1 VAELSGDLAEL
12 CRSVGLE
19 ISYLGWRGE
28 AVVSQPEAVLA
39 LLSALGPG
47 FGFELNG
54 LDGVRAATAVVQQQ
68 RWRSASPVVVAWGGQ
83 GVLGVPV
90 QASVDGDWELE
101 LHLESGR
108 RERRSGR
115 LYELPASGHTEVEG
129 HTLCRRAIVLPIGG
143 ELGYHRAEWRTHSPG
158 AHANAQLSG
167 SCTILA
173 APERAVPRAG
183 GRPWGVF
190 APLYG
195 LRSPRSGATGDLTTM
210 RALRQWVAQKGGAYV
225 ATLPILAQF
234 LDEAYNISPYGPAS
248 RLFWNELYL
257 ENEAP
262 PQLAPELRAELAA
275 FADSFAAERRRLS
288 TLPQVDYRS
297 QYAWKR
303 AWLDRVAAA
312 CEQSVA
318 IRQAIDQWAAQVP
331 AYDYAMFRA
340 FGEMDGASWHSWTPE
355 RKNAASGTGGGV
367 PFAASL
373 EDAVGAGADRG
384 RVWSH
389 VVGQWMMHQQLAKDA
404 IGVAATPV
412 SSGAGLYLDLPV
424 GVNGDA
430 YEVWRHRELFVTQAS
445 VGAPPDALFLG
456 GQEWG
461 LPPVHPAM
469 SRATGHRYLRD
480 CLRHHMQAAA
490 MLRIDHVMGLHR
502 LYCVPRGFGAKD
514 GAYLRYPKD
523 ELYALITLESHRQ
536 RCAIVGEDLGTVP
549 DDVPP
554 ALARHHIAR
563 LFVSQFEMPQAVG
576 KAPRRSPEGVVASFG
591 THDMATFSGWWHG
604 ADLADRRALGL
615 IGELEEQSQ
624 LAQRGVECAALL
636 AHVDSAKLAPP
647 NLPDEERAMGGAM
660 IDLARS
666 PAEVMLVTLE
676 DLWLERA
683 PQNVPGTYHERPNWL
698 RPLTVDAVTLG
709 IEPGPGPGPAPETGG
724 EQPASKP
731 PARLD
736 VIDAVAHV
744 RAQPPAPKS

>member
-1 VAELSGDLAEL
+1 MAELSGDLAEL

-47 FGFELNG
+47 FGFELSDLG
-54 LDGVRAATAVVQQQ
+54 GVRAATVAVQQQ

-83 GVLGVPV
+83 GELGVPV

-108 RERRSGR
+108 VERRSGR
-115 LYELPASGHTEVEG
+115 LYELPAGGHTEVDG
-129 HTLCRRAIVLPIGG
+129 HTLCRRAIALPIGG
-143 ELGYHRAEWRTHSPG
+143 ELGYHRAEWRTRSPG

-167 SCTILA
+167 TATILA
-173 APERAVPRAG
+173 APERAVPRTG

-195 LRSPRSGATGDLTTM
+195 LRSPRSGATGDLTTL
-210 RALRQWVAQKGGAYV
+210 RALRHWVAKKGGAYV

-262 PQLAPELRAELAA
+262 AQLPAELRADLAA
-275 FADSFAAERRRLS
+275 FAAGSADERRRLS
-288 TLPQVDYRS
+288 TLSPIDYRA

-312 CEQSVA
+312 CDHSAA
-318 IRQAIDQWAAQVP
+318 IRQEIEQWAAQVP

-340 FGEMDGASWHSWTPE
+340 FGEMDGASWHSWSPE
-355 RKNAASGTGGGV
+355 RKNAGTGAGAGGV

-373 EDAVGAGADRG
+373 EDAVRAGADRG

-389 VVGQWMMHQQLAKDA
+389 VVGQWMMHRQLAKEA
-404 IGVAATPV
+404 VGVAP
-412 SSGAGLYLDLPV
+412 SSSPAGAGAGLYLDLPV

-445 VGAPPDALFLG
+445 VGAPPDELFLG

-461 LPPVHPAM
+461 LPPVHPAV

-502 LYCVPRGFGAKD
+502 LYCVPRGFGAMD

-523 ELYALITLESHRQ
+523 ELYALVTLESHRQ

-549 DDVPP
+549 EDVPP

-576 KAPRRSPEGVVASFG
+576 KAPKRSPEGVVASFG

-615 IGELEEQSQ
+615 IGEAEEQRQ
-624 LAQRGVECAALL
+624 LVQRGVERAALL

-647 NLPDEERAMGGAM
+647 HLPDEERAMGGAM
-660 IDLARS
+660 IDLARG

-698 RPLTVDAVTLG
+698 RPLAVDAVTLG
-709 IEPGPGPGPAPETGG
+709 IEPAPAG
-724 EQPASKP
+724 EPAGEP
-731 PARLD
+731 PSRLD
-736 VIDAVAHV
+736 VLDAVAHV
-744 RAQPPAPKS
+744 RAKPPAAKG

>member
-28 AVVSQPEAVLA
+28 AVVSHPEAVLA

-47 FGFELNG
+47 FGFELSG
-54 LDGVRAATAVVQQQ
+54 LGDVRAATVALQQQ

-83 GVLGVPV
+83 GELSVPV

-108 RERRSGR
+108 RERLSGR
-115 LYELPASGHTEVEG
+115 LYELPASGHTEVDG
-129 HTLCRRAIVLPIGG
+129 HTLCRRAITLPIGG
-143 ELGYHRAEWRTHSPG
+143 ELGYHHAQWHVHSPG
-158 AHANAQLSG
+158 AHAHAQLSG
-167 SCTILA
+167 SCAILA

-210 RALRQWVAQKGGAYV
+210 RALRQWVAKKGGAYV

-262 PQLAPELRAELAA
+262 AQLPPELRADLAA
-275 FADSFAAERRRLS
+275 SLAGAGAAERRKLS
-288 TLPQVDYRS
+288 ALPLVDYRS

-312 CEQSVA
+312 CDRSAAV
-318 IRQAIDQWAAQVP
+318 RQAIEQWAAHVP

-340 FGEMDGASWHSWTPE
+340 FGEMDGASWHSWNPE
-355 RKNAASGTGGGV
+355 RKHVGAGGV
-367 PFAASL
+367 PFATNL
-373 EDAVGAGADRG
+373 DEAVRAGADRG

-404 IGVAATPV
+404 VGGAT
-412 SSGAGLYLDLPV
+412 STASAGLYLDLPV

-430 YEVWRHRELFVTQAS
+430 YEVWRHRELFVTEAS

-461 LPPVHPAM
+461 LPPVHPAV

-480 CLRHHMQAAA
+480 CLRHHMQAAT

-523 ELYALITLESHRQ
+523 ELYALVTLESHRQ

-549 DDVPP
+549 EDVPP
-554 ALARHHIAR
+554 ALQRHHIAR
-563 LFVSQFEMPQAVG
+563 LFVSQFEMPQVVG
-576 KAPRRSPEGVVASFG
+576 KSPKRSPEGVVASFG

-604 ADLADRRALGL
+604 VDLVDRRALGL
-615 IGELEEQSQ
+615 IGEVEEVRQLE
-624 LAQRGVECAALL
+624 QRGVERAALL

-647 NLPDEERAMGGAM
+647 HLPDEERAMGGAM
-660 IDLARS
+660 VDLARS

-676 DLWLERA
+676 DLWLEQA

-698 RPLTVDAVTLG
+698 RPLSIDAVTLG
-709 IEPGPGPGPAPETGG
+709 IEPAQAGEIPAGPP
-724 EQPASKP
+724 PAS
-731 PARLD
+731 LD

-744 RAQPPAPKS
+744 RAQPPAPKG